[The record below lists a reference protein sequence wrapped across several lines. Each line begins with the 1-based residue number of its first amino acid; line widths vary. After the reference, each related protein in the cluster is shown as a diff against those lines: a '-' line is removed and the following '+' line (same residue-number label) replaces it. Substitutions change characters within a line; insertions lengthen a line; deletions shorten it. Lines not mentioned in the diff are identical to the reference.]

1 MQRSFDESD
10 GLTWRAE
17 KFNRMGRRQKK
28 ESKKKKKFPQF
39 NTFILF
45 WDSLSAFCYT
55 RVYKGSEGMGKR
67 DFQPNRVINICKD
80 LPSLCKKIIFSRS
93 LCAL

>member
-1 MQRSFDESD
+1 MSQMGLREEQKNLTEWVEGKRRS
-10 GLTWRAE
+10 
-17 KFNRMGRRQKK
+17 Q
-28 ESKKKKKFPQF
+28 KKKKKFPQF